1 MEAGRVQR
9 YSHALLP
16 RGPLGWGG
24 PAGDRGWGRGKRSSS
39 LFRMWK
45 ASEGGMLWGCPG
57 LPHVLAPEAYPALPR
72 PLWSGPAQGRKPGYR
87 HPCCTPAPCPPRAP
101 PLVST
106 PPQLC
111 KSDPTL
117 SRVLGAAGPL
127 VRCPQGS
134 SEAWPHPPVLTSLLD
149 LVAHSVQPRILT
161 AWAGCCVGTPQ
172 VVLMPWTPTPSTRLT
187 TASFV

>member
-1 MEAGRVQR
+1 
-9 YSHALLP
+9 
-16 RGPLGWGG
+16 
-24 PAGDRGWGRGKRSSS
+24 
-39 LFRMWK
+39 
-45 ASEGGMLWGCPG
+45 MLWGCPG

-172 VVLMPWTPTPSTRLT
+172 VVLMPWTPTHSPRPTLLKLLLCHALCKRCSLDTLAHQCLMRCWPCP
-187 TASFV
+187 AHNPKFS